1 MYYGEEWVNQQ
12 LQQGINTSA
21 KQKIN
26 NKRLMIQIQTT
37 RMGQSRS
44 KFKLIRYFTL
54 VGVDSFYKDTN
65 TFIFLKNT
73 SNIPVDNGSSLNMP
87 ITIKIIAL
95 TYIKLIA
102 TSILLV

>member
-1 MYYGEEWVNQQ
+1 
-12 LQQGINTSA
+12 
-21 KQKIN
+21 
-26 NKRLMIQIQTT
+26 MIQIQTT

-44 KFKLIRYFTL
+44 KSKLIRYFIL

-73 SNIPVDNGSSLNMP
+73 SNTPVDNNGSSLNMP
-87 ITIKIIAL
+87 ITIKSIAL

-102 TSILLV
+102 TSVLLV